1 MADKVRYG
9 LISTARIG
17 FTAHVP
23 GAATSENSEIV
34 AVSSRSLA
42 SAEVAAKEHGIPL
55 AFGSY
60 QEMIDSDEIDAV
72 INTLPNSMH
81 HEWSIKA
88 AEAGKHVLCEKP
100 LSATMA
106 EAREMKAAA
115 EANNVV
121 LVEAFTPR
129 WNKQMRTVRKLIAD
143 GEIGDVIRL
152 EAGLSFFVDDPA
164 NIRLSKELAGG
175 SMMDA
180 GCYAVYAVRYA
191 MSAEPTHAMAFD
203 RKSNGIPVDTTMN
216 GFLQFPNGGVGYVW
230 SSTEGPRQR
239 VFKAIGTKGTIELGD
254 AFGELDPVTVTRG
267 DSEPEVMEMTSTN
280 RFQVQLDEFSECV
293 LTGKAPEFPA
303 DDALRNMAAVLAI
316 YESAETGDKVAVEQ
330 I

>member
-1 MADKVRYG
+1 MPDKVRYG

-23 GAATSENSEIV
+23 GAQTSPNSEIV
-34 AVSSRSLA
+34 AVSSRNLST
-42 SAEVAAKEHGIPL
+42 AEAAAKEHSIPL

-60 QEMIDSDEIDAV
+60 QEMIDSAEIDAV

-81 HEWSIKA
+81 HEWTIKA

-100 LSATMA
+100 LSATMD
-106 EAREMKAAA
+106 EAREMASAAK
-115 EANNVV
+115 ANNVV

-129 WNKQMRTVRKLIAD
+129 WNKQMRVARKLIAD
-143 GEIGDVIRL
+143 GEIGEVTSL
-152 EAGLSFFVDDPA
+152 EAGLSFTTA
-164 NIRLSKELAGG
+164 NPNDIRLSKPLAGG

-191 MSAEPTHAMAFD
+191 MSAEPATALAVD
-203 RKSNGIPVDTTMN
+203 RKRPGVEVDTTFN
-216 GFLQFPNGGVGYVW
+216 GFLKFPGGGAVAHVW
-230 SSTEGPRQR
+230 SSVEGPSQR
-239 VFKAIGTKGTIELGD
+239 VFKATGTKGTISIPN
-254 AFGELDPVTVTRG
+254 AFSETSPVIVIRG
-267 DSEPEVMEMTSTN
+267 DDEEVTEMTSTN

-293 LTGKAPEFPA
+293 LSGKKPEFPVE
-303 DDALRNMAAVLAI
+303 DGLRNMASVLALL
-316 YESAETGDKVAVEQ
+316 ESAKQGKALDVEQ